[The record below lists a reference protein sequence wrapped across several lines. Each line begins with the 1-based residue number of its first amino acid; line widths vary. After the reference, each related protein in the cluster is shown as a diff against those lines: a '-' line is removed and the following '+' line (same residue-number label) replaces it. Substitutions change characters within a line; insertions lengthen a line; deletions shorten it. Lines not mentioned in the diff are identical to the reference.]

1 MDLNIC
7 LLYNLNM
14 IDLNLL
20 IEKKI
25 WLEIDNFL
33 FDNNL
38 KDLPESSKD
47 IKKIYNHFIASN
59 FLDIINPNY
68 NNIFLYKKDCESD
81 SSVIRKNV
89 YSICKV
95 LKLNF
100 FEIDINN
107 TDLLI
112 DRNLIYQFKLLAES
126 KKKVNIRNIQKFCE
140 RNSLTYLSDKIKNNL
155 KIKMLLHK

>member
-7 LLYNLNM
+7 LLYNLNI
-14 IDLNLL
+14 IDVNLL
-20 IEKKI
+20 IDKKI
-25 WLEIDNFL
+25 SIEIDNFL

-47 IKKIYNHFIASN
+47 RKKIYNHFIASN

-68 NNIFLYKKDCESD
+68 NNIFLYKNNCESN
-81 SSVIRKNV
+81 SCVIRKNIN
-89 YSICKV
+89 SICKV

-126 KKKVNIRNIQKFCE
+126 KKKVNIKNIQRFCE
-140 RNSLTYLSDKIKNNL
+140 KNSLVYLSDKIKNNL